1 MVFRPDAGRRIAG
14 RMTTLLVTALACGSE
29 PPSSPGEVEVG
40 LVPVATGLAFPL
52 ALTAPPGDPR
62 LFIVEKDGRIRI
74 VRDGVLLERAFLD
87 VSSLVSRGSEQ
98 GLLGLAFDPDYSS
111 NGRFYVN
118 YSDTEG
124 DTRVVAY
131 RASGDP
137 DLADPASAEILLTI
151 EQPFSNHNGGHLAF
165 GPDGFLYIATGDGGS
180 GGDPQGNGQDRLD
193 LLGSLLRIDVRAG
206 SGYAIP
212 PDNPFV
218 GVTDARPELWD
229 IGLRNPWRFSFDRG
243 TGDLYIADVGQN
255 AREEINV
262 APRSA
267 GGGRGANY
275 GWNIMEGTA
284 CFAGTACDTSGLT
297 LPALEYGHSEGC
309 SVTGG
314 YVYRGSAL
322 PDLAGHY
329 FYADFCEGWV
339 RSFRFTGGE
348 VTAGRDWPELAPGG
362 QVPSF
367 GEDAAGELY
376 VLDAGGTVYRIVAQ

>member
-1 MVFRPDAGRRIAG
+1 MA
-14 RMTTLLVTALACGSE
+14 TLLATAFACGSE
-29 PPSSPGEVEVG
+29 PPSSPAELEIG
-40 LVPVATGLAFPL
+40 LEPVATGLAFPL

-74 VRDGVLLERAFLD
+74 VRDGALLERPFLD

-111 NGRFYVN
+111 NGRFFVN

-131 RASGDP
+131 RVSGDP
-137 DLADPASAEILLTI
+137 DLADAATAEILLTI
-151 EQPFSNHNGGHLAF
+151 EQPFSNHNGGHLTF
-165 GPDGFLYIATGDGGS
+165 GPDGFLYIAMGDGGS

-193 LLGSLLRIDVRAG
+193 LLGSLLRIDVRGA
-206 SGYAIP
+206 SGYTIP
-212 PDNPFV
+212 PDNPFA
-218 GVTDARPELWD
+218 GMADARPELWD

-255 AREEINV
+255 EREEINV
-262 APRSA
+262 ALAST
-267 GGGRGANY
+267 GGGHGANY

-284 CFAGTACDTSGLT
+284 CFVGTECDTSGLV
-297 LPALEYGHSEGC
+297 LPVLEYGHSEGC

-314 YVYRGSAL
+314 YVYRGSAI

-339 RSFRFTGGE
+339 RSFRFAGGA
-348 VTAGRDWPELAPGG
+348 VTAERDWPELAPGG

-376 VLDAGGTVYRIVAQ
+376 VLDAGGTVYRIVAR

>member
-1 MVFRPDAGRRIAG
+1 MTSRPVAARRIIGGTA
-14 RMTTLLVTALACGSE
+14 TLLATAFACGSE
-29 PPSSPGEVEVG
+29 PPSSPGELEIG
-40 LVPVATGLAFPL
+40 LEPVATGLAFPL

-74 VRDGVLLERAFLD
+74 VRDGTLLERPFLD

-111 NGRFYVN
+111 NGRFFVN

-124 DTRVVAY
+124 DTRVVRY
-131 RASGDP
+131 RVSGDP
-137 DLADPASAEILLTI
+137 DLADAATAEILLTI

-165 GPDGFLYIATGDGGS
+165 GPDRLLYVAMGDGGS

-193 LLGSLLRIDVRAG
+193 LLGSLLRIDVRGA
-206 SGYAIP
+206 SGYTIP

-218 GVTDARPELWD
+218 GLTDARPELWD
-229 IGLRNPWRFSFDRG
+229 IGLRNPWRFSFDRS

-255 AREEINV
+255 EREEINV
-262 APRSA
+262 ALRSA
-267 GGGRGANY
+267 GGGHGVNY
-275 GWNIMEGTA
+275 GWNIVEGTA
-284 CFAGTACDTSGLT
+284 CFVGSECDTSGLT
-297 LPALEYGHSEGC
+297 PPVLEYDHSEGC

-314 YVYRGSAL
+314 YVYRGSAI
-322 PDLAGHY
+322 PDLVGHY

-339 RSFRFTGGE
+339 RSFRFAGGE
-348 VTAGRDWPELAPGG
+348 VNAERDWPELAPGG

-367 GEDAAGELY
+367 GEDASGELY
-376 VLDAGGTVYRIVAQ
+376 VLDAGGTVYRIVAR